1 MSESTPRPTFGSAV
15 VYKDPMA
22 ALEWLEKA
30 FGFET
35 TMLITDDNGN
45 LAHSEMNFG
54 DGYIMVGYEWA
65 ENMKAPSSVGGAN
78 TQRVSVHIDA
88 SADQHCER
96 ARAAGAIITQEPQ
109 DQPYGARTYVCK
121 DLEGHEWNFNEPRP
135 FVPGAMEAGGMHVQ
149 QFRDEPAVTT
159 LFPQAF
165 YRDAKAAV
173 IWLGEAFGFEVS
185 LIVENQDGSVR
196 AHLAFQDTEVA
207 LGSEWSDDADV
218 RPSHSSPRS
227 VGGANTQS
235 IHVQLKEG
243 IDAHCDRARGAG
255 AVILQE
261 PEDQFYGD
269 RTYRALD
276 PEGHMWS
283 FGQTVKV
290 TTPEEWE
297 AATGLK
303 TRTSL

>member
-1 MSESTPRPTFGSAV
+1 MSESTPRPTFGSAI

-35 TMLITDDNGN
+35 TMLITDEDGK

-65 ENMKAPSSVGGAN
+65 ENIKAPG
-78 TQRVSVHIDA
+78 
-88 SADQHCER
+88 
-96 ARAAGAIITQEPQ
+96 
-109 DQPYGARTYVCK
+109 
-121 DLEGHEWNFNEPRP
+121 
-135 FVPGAMEAGGMHVQ
+135 
-149 QFRDEPAVTT
+149 
-159 LFPQAF
+159 
-165 YRDAKAAV
+165 
-173 IWLGEAFGFEVS
+173 
-185 LIVENQDGSVR
+185 
-196 AHLAFQDTEVA
+196 
-207 LGSEWSDDADV
+207 
-218 RPSHSSPRS
+218 S

-235 IHVQLKEG
+235 VHVQLRDG
-243 IDAHCDRARGAG
+243 IDAHCDRARAAG
-255 AVILQE
+255 AVVLQE

-276 PEGHMWS
+276 PEGHVWS

>member
-1 MSESTPRPTFGSAV
+1 MSESTPRPTFGSAL

-22 ALEWLEKA
+22 ALQWLEKA

-35 TMLITDDNGN
+35 TMLITDGDGK
-45 LAHSEMNFG
+45 LTHSEMNFG
-54 DGYIMVGYEWA
+54 DGYIMVGWEWA
-65 ENMKAPSSVGGAN
+65 ENTKAPG
-78 TQRVSVHIDA
+78 
-88 SADQHCER
+88 
-96 ARAAGAIITQEPQ
+96 
-109 DQPYGARTYVCK
+109 
-121 DLEGHEWNFNEPRP
+121 
-135 FVPGAMEAGGMHVQ
+135 
-149 QFRDEPAVTT
+149 
-159 LFPQAF
+159 
-165 YRDAKAAV
+165 
-173 IWLGEAFGFEVS
+173 
-185 LIVENQDGSVR
+185 
-196 AHLAFQDTEVA
+196 
-207 LGSEWSDDADV
+207 
-218 RPSHSSPRS
+218 S

-235 IHVQLKEG
+235 IHVHLRDG

-255 AVILQE
+255 ATIVQE

>member
-1 MSESTPRPTFGSAV
+1 MSESTPRPTFGSAI

-35 TMLITDDNGN
+35 TMLITDDSGS

-65 ENMKAPSSVGGAN
+65 ENMKAPG
-78 TQRVSVHIDA
+78 
-88 SADQHCER
+88 
-96 ARAAGAIITQEPQ
+96 
-109 DQPYGARTYVCK
+109 
-121 DLEGHEWNFNEPRP
+121 
-135 FVPGAMEAGGMHVQ
+135 
-149 QFRDEPAVTT
+149 
-159 LFPQAF
+159 
-165 YRDAKAAV
+165 
-173 IWLGEAFGFEVS
+173 
-185 LIVENQDGSVR
+185 
-196 AHLAFQDTEVA
+196 
-207 LGSEWSDDADV
+207 
-218 RPSHSSPRS
+218 S

-235 IHVQLKEG
+235 IHVQLRDG
-243 IDAHCDRARGAG
+243 IDAHCDRARAAG
-255 AVILQE
+255 AVVLQE